1 MYSYIFR
8 YIPIH
13 DICMKIGPQRSLALP
28 VFHALTGCDQI
39 ASFYDHGKRS
49 AWKVWEKN
57 DDLTECFNIIG
68 SPDVTQSTVNH
79 SMKAV
84 ERFVCQLYKV
94 NDDTICSVDEARY
107 YLMHTKSHEFDK
119 LPHARDT
126 LLHHTTRTAYHVR

>member
-1 MYSYIFR
+1 MNYFKKRLHDVLVIKKSAYNFVSMYSYIFI

-84 ERFVCQLYKV
+84 ERFVCQLFICKLLLFVV
-94 NDDTICSVDEARY
+94 NAT
-107 YLMHTKSHEFDK
+107 
-119 LPHARDT
+119 
-126 LLHHTTRTAYHVR
+126 